1 MDLMKIATQL
11 IMSQLGGGNS
21 NVSEDVVSAALS
33 KLMPTN
39 SSGDLDLGG
48 LLGQL
53 NGGGLA
59 SMAASWLGDG
69 SNSPMD
75 GKQIT
80 DLFGQSQVQNFAQEL
95 GVDESTATSG
105 LSNMIPSLID
115 GNSNGGSLLDS
126 LGGSDMI
133 GSLAKG
139 ALGSFFK

>member
-21 NVSEDVVSAALS
+21 NMSEDVVSGALS

-69 SNSPMD
+69 DNSPMD
-75 GKQIT
+75 GNQIT
-80 DLFGQSQVQNFAQEL
+80 DLFGQSQVQNFAQDL
-95 GVDESTATSG
+95 GVDENSATSG

>member
-11 IMSQLGGGNS
+11 IMSQLGGSNS
-21 NVSEDVVSAALS
+21 NLSEGVVSAALS

-69 SNSPMD
+69 DNSPMD
-75 GKQIT
+75 GNQIT
-80 DLFGQSQVQNFAQEL
+80 DLFGQSQVQNFAQDL
-95 GVDESTATSG
+95 GVDENTATSG

-115 GNSNGGSLLDS
+115 ANSEGGSILDS
-126 LGGSDMI
+126 LGGGDML

-139 ALGSFFK
+139 ALGSLFK

>member
-1 MDLMKIATQL
+1 MKIATQL